1 MFNSVKKFERELNN
15 LTVPNR
21 SFHKLAVERQSTL
34 TKPLGSLGRL
44 EELACFMAMWQ
55 ETERPKSDKAQVLIF
70 AGNHGA
76 CDQGIN
82 PFPQEITL
90 QMVENFNKGGAAI
103 NQLAGQNGAE
113 LNVILLAEG
122 KQTSDF
128 TKGPAMSEEE
138 CLDAL
143 NVGAN
148 SVDLNSDI
156 LLLGEMGIGNST
168 ISAALCLASFG
179 GQSKD
184 WVGAGTGS
192 DLKGIE
198 LKRKVVDLAHSVNAA
213 KLGSSFEILC
223 AIGGREQAAICG
235 ALVAARKH
243 RIPVLLDGFIACSA
257 VAPLSPHKGI
267 FDHVLVAHKSAEHG
281 HTLLLKNI
289 DKDPILDLDM
299 RLGEGTGSAVALAV
313 IKSALACH
321 NGMAT
326 FVEAGLTGR

>member
-1 MFNSVKKFERELNN
+1 MFKSAKKFETELNN
-15 LTVPNR
+15 LTVPNGT
-21 SFHKLAVERQSTL
+21 FYELALERQSIL
-34 TKPLGSLGRL
+34 TKPKGSLGRL

-55 ETERPKSDKAQVLIF
+55 ETERPRSDKAQVLVF

-90 QMVENFNKGGAAI
+90 QMVENFKQGGAAI
-103 NQLAGQNGAE
+103 NQLALQNGAK
-113 LNVILLAEG
+113 LKVILLADG

-128 TKGPAMSEEE
+128 TKGPAMSQEE

-143 NVGAN
+143 NVGAD
-148 SVDLNSDI
+148 SVDLSSDI

-184 WVGAGTGS
+184 WVGGGTGS

-198 LKRKVVDLAHSVNAA
+198 LKRKVIDLAHSVNAA
-213 KLGSSFEILC
+213 NLGSSFETLC
-223 AIGGREQAAICG
+223 ALGGREQAAICG

-267 FDHVLVAHKSAEHG
+267 FDHVLVGHKSAELG

-289 DKDPILDLDM
+289 NKVPILDLDM
-299 RLGEGTGSAVALAV
+299 CLGEGTGSAVALAV
-313 IKSALACH
+313 IKSAVACH

-326 FVEAGLTGR
+326 FAEAGLAVK

>member
-1 MFNSVKKFERELNN
+1 
-15 LTVPNR
+15 
-21 SFHKLAVERQSTL
+21 
-34 TKPLGSLGRL
+34 
-44 EELACFMAMWQ
+44 
-55 ETERPKSDKAQVLIF
+55 
-70 AGNHGA
+70 
-76 CDQGIN
+76 
-82 PFPQEITL
+82 
-90 QMVENFNKGGAAI
+90 MVENFKQGGAAI
-103 NQLAGQNGAE
+103 NQLALQNGAK
-113 LNVILLAEG
+113 LKVILLADG

-128 TKGPAMSEEE
+128 TKGPAMSQEE

-143 NVGAN
+143 NVGAD

-192 DLKGIE
+192 DLRGIE
-198 LKRKVVDLAHSVNAA
+198 LKRKVIDLAHSVNAA
-213 KLGSSFEILC
+213 NLGSSFEILC
-223 AIGGREQAAICG
+223 AMGGREQAAICG
-235 ALVAARKH
+235 ALVAARKN

-267 FDHVLVAHKSAEHG
+267 FDHVLVAHKSAELG

-289 DKDPILDLDM
+289 DKVPILDLDM
-299 RLGEGTGSAVALAV
+299 CLGEGTGAAVALAV

-326 FVEAGLTGR
+326 FAEAGLTVQ

>member
-1 MFNSVKKFERELNN
+1 MFNSVKKFETELNN
-15 LTVPNR
+15 LTIPNR
-21 SFHKLAVERQSTL
+21 SFHKLALERQSTL

-70 AGNHGA
+70 VGNHGA

-113 LNVILLAEG
+113 LNVILLAGG

-179 GQSKD
+179 GHSKD

-192 DLKGIE
+192 DLRGIE

-213 KLGSSFEILC
+213 KLVSSFEILC
-223 AIGGREQAAICG
+223 AMGGREQAAICG

-243 RIPVLLDGFIACSA
+243 RIPVLLDGFIACSS
-257 VAPLSPHKGI
+257 VAPLSTHKGI
-267 FDHVLVAHKSAEHG
+267 FDHVLVAHKSAEYG

-326 FVEAGLTGR
+326 FAEAGLTGQ

>member
-1 MFNSVKKFERELNN
+1 MFNSAKKFESELGK
-15 LTVPNR
+15 LTIPNR
-21 SFHKLAVERQSTL
+21 EFHKLAVERQSML
-34 TKPLGSLGRL
+34 TKPMGSLGRL
-44 EELACFMAMWQ
+44 EDLACFIAMWQ
-55 ETERPKSDKAQVLIF
+55 ENERPKSEKAQALVF
-70 AGNHGA
+70 AGNHGV

-82 PFPQEITL
+82 PFPQEITV
-90 QMVENFNKGGAAI
+90 QMVENFNRGGAAI
-103 NQLAGQNGAE
+103 NQLASQNGAK
-113 LNVILLAEG
+113 LQVVLLAEG
-122 KQTSDF
+122 KQTSDI
-128 TKGPAMSEEE
+128 TKGPAMSEGE
-138 CLDAL
+138 CLDAI

-148 SVDLNSDI
+148 SVDFDSDI

-198 LKRKVVDLAHSVNAA
+198 LKAKVIDLAYSVNALN
-213 KLGSSFEILC
+213 LGSAFEILC
-223 AIGGREQAAICG
+223 ALGGREQAAICG
-235 ALVAARKH
+235 ALVAARQY

-257 VAPLSPHKGI
+257 VAPLSPYEGI
-267 FDHVLVAHKSAEHG
+267 FDHALVAHKSAEPG
-281 HTLLLKNI
+281 HMRLLKNM
-289 DKDPILDLDM
+289 DKVPILDLDM

-326 FVEAGLTGR
+326 FTEAGIGER

>member
-1 MFNSVKKFERELNN
+1 MFNSVKEFHTELNN
-15 LTVPNR
+15 LTIPNR
-21 SFHKLAVERQSTL
+21 NFHELALKRQSIL
-34 TKPLGSLGRL
+34 SKPMGSLGRL
-44 EELACFMAMWQ
+44 EELACFMATWQ
-55 ETERPKSDKAQVLIF
+55 ETERPKSDKAQVLVF

-103 NQLAGQNGAE
+103 NQLALQNGAE

-223 AIGGREQAAICG
+223 AMGGREQAAICG

-243 RIPVLLDGFIACSA
+243 RIPVLVDGFIACSA
-257 VAPLSPHKGI
+257 VAPLSPYKGI
-267 FDHVLVAHKSAEHG
+267 FDHMLVAHKSAEFG
-281 HTLLLKNI
+281 HTLLLKYI

-299 RLGEGTGSAVALAV
+299 RLGEGTGSVLALAV

-326 FVEAGLTGR
+326 FEEAGLTGR

>member
-1 MFNSVKKFERELNN
+1 MFNSEKKFERELNN

-223 AIGGREQAAICG
+223 AMGGREQAAICG

-243 RIPVLLDGFIACSA
+243 RIPVLIDGFIACSA
-257 VAPLSPHKGI
+257 VAPLSAYKGI
-267 FDHVLVAHKSAEHG
+267 FDHMLVAHKSAEFG
-281 HTLLLKNI
+281 HTLLLKYI

-299 RLGEGTGSAVALAV
+299 RLGEATGSVLALAV
-313 IKSALACH
+313 IKSAVACH

-326 FVEAGLTGR
+326 FEEAGLTGR

>member
-1 MFNSVKKFERELNN
+1 MFNSARKFESELNN

-55 ETERPKSDKAQVLIF
+55 ETERPKSDKAQALIF

-76 CDQGIN
+76 CDQGIT

-168 ISAALCLASFG
+168 ISAALCLASF
-179 GQSKD
+179 
-184 WVGAGTGS
+184 
-192 DLKGIE
+192 
-198 LKRKVVDLAHSVNAA
+198 
-213 KLGSSFEILC
+213 
-223 AIGGREQAAICG
+223 CG

-243 RIPVLLDGFIACSA
+243 RIPVLIDGFIACSA
-257 VAPLSPHKGI
+257 VAPLSPYKGI
-267 FDHVLVAHKSAEHG
+267 FDHMLVAHKSAEFG
-281 HTLLLKNI
+281 HTLLLKYI

-299 RLGEGTGSAVALAV
+299 RLGEGTGSALALAV

-326 FVEAGLTGR
+326 FEEAGLTGR

>member
-1 MFNSVKKFERELNN
+1 MFKSAKKFENELNN
-15 LTVPNR
+15 LTVPNGT
-21 SFHKLAVERQSTL
+21 FYELALERQSIL
-34 TKPLGSLGRL
+34 TKPKGSLGRL

-55 ETERPKSDKAQVLIF
+55 ETERPKSDKAQVLVF

-90 QMVENFNKGGAAI
+90 QMVENFKQGGAAI
-103 NQLAGQNGAE
+103 NQLALQNGAK
-113 LNVILLAEG
+113 LKVILLADG

-128 TKGPAMSEEE
+128 TKGPAMSQEE

-143 NVGAN
+143 NVGAD
-148 SVDLNSDI
+148 SVDLSSDI

-184 WVGAGTGS
+184 WVGGGTGS

-198 LKRKVVDLAHSVNAA
+198 LKRKVIDLAHSVNAA
-213 KLGSSFEILC
+213 NLGSSFETLC
-223 AIGGREQAAICG
+223 ALGGREQAAICG

-267 FDHVLVAHKSAEHG
+267 FDHVLVGHKSAELG

-289 DKDPILDLDM
+289 NKVPILDLDM
-299 RLGEGTGSAVALAV
+299 CLGEGTGSAVALAV
-313 IKSALACH
+313 IRSALACH

-326 FVEAGLTGR
+326 FAEAGLAVK

>member
-1 MFNSVKKFERELNN
+1 
-15 LTVPNR
+15 
-21 SFHKLAVERQSTL
+21 
-34 TKPLGSLGRL
+34 
-44 EELACFMAMWQ
+44 MASWQ

-103 NQLAGQNGAE
+103 NQLALQNGAE

-138 CLDAL
+138 CLNAI

-148 SVDLNSDI
+148 SVDINSDI
-156 LLLGEMGIGNST
+156 ILVGEMGIGNST

-179 GQSKD
+179 GHSKD

-192 DLKGIE
+192 DLEGIE

-213 KLGSSFEILC
+213 YLGSQYPF
-223 AIGGREQAAICG
+223 
-235 ALVAARKH
+235 
-243 RIPVLLDGFIACSA
+243 
-257 VAPLSPHKGI
+257 
-267 FDHVLVAHKSAEHG
+267 
-281 HTLLLKNI
+281 
-289 DKDPILDLDM
+289 
-299 RLGEGTGSAVALAV
+299 
-313 IKSALACH
+313 
-321 NGMAT
+321 
-326 FVEAGLTGR
+326 

>member
-1 MFNSVKKFERELNN
+1 MFKSVREFESELNN
-15 LTVPNR
+15 LTIPNKK
-21 SFHKLAVERQSTL
+21 FQNLALERQSIL
-34 TKPLGSLGRL
+34 TKPTGSLGRL
-44 EELACFMAMWQ
+44 EELACFMAMWR
-55 ETERPKSDKAQVLIF
+55 ETERPKCDKAQVLVF

-90 QMVENFNKGGAAI
+90 QMVKNFSNGGAAI
-103 NQLAGQNGAE
+103 NQLALQNDAE

-148 SVDLNSDI
+148 SVNFNSDI

-179 GQSKD
+179 GQSED

-192 DLKGIE
+192 DLRGIE
-198 LKRKVVDLAHSVNAA
+198 LKRKVIDLAYSVNAE

-223 AIGGREQAAICG
+223 AMGGREQAAICG
-235 ALVAARKH
+235 ALVTARKH

-257 VAPLSPHKGI
+257 VAPLSPHRGI
-267 FDHVLVAHKSAEHG
+267 FDHVLVAHKSAELG

-289 DKDPILDLDM
+289 DKDPILDLGM
-299 RLGEGTGSAVALAV
+299 RLGEGTGSAVALAI

-326 FVEAGLTGR
+326 FAEAGLTGQ

>member
-1 MFNSVKKFERELNN
+1 MFKSAKKFETELNN
-15 LTVPNR
+15 LTVPNGT
-21 SFHKLAVERQSTL
+21 FYELALERQSIL
-34 TKPLGSLGRL
+34 TKPKGSLGRL

-55 ETERPKSDKAQVLIF
+55 ETERPRSDKAQVLVF

-90 QMVENFNKGGAAI
+90 QMVENFKQGGAAI
-103 NQLAGQNGAE
+103 NQLALQNGAK
-113 LNVILLAEG
+113 LKVILLADG

-128 TKGPAMSEEE
+128 TKGPAMSQEE

-143 NVGAN
+143 NVGAD
-148 SVDLNSDI
+148 SVDLSSDI

-184 WVGAGTGS
+184 WVGGGTGS

-198 LKRKVVDLAHSVNAA
+198 LKRKVIDLAHSVNAA
-213 KLGSSFEILC
+213 NLGSSFETLC
-223 AIGGREQAAICG
+223 ALGGREQAAICG

-267 FDHVLVAHKSAEHG
+267 FDHVLVGHKSAELG

-289 DKDPILDLDM
+289 NKVPILDLEM
-299 RLGEGTGSAVALAV
+299 CLGEGTGSAVALAV
-313 IKSALACH
+313 IKSAVACH

-326 FVEAGLTGR
+326 FAEAGLAVK

>member
-1 MFNSVKKFERELNN
+1 MFKSAKKFETELNN
-15 LTVPNR
+15 LTVPNGT
-21 SFHKLAVERQSTL
+21 FYELALERQSIL
-34 TKPLGSLGRL
+34 TKPKGSLGRL

-55 ETERPKSDKAQVLIF
+55 ETERPRSDKAQVLVF

-90 QMVENFNKGGAAI
+90 QMVENFKQGGAAI
-103 NQLAGQNGAE
+103 NQLALQNGAK
-113 LNVILLAEG
+113 LKVILLADG

-128 TKGPAMSEEE
+128 TKGPAMSQEE

-143 NVGAN
+143 NVGAD
-148 SVDLNSDI
+148 SVDLSSDI

-184 WVGAGTGS
+184 WVGGGTGS

-198 LKRKVVDLAHSVNAA
+198 LKRKVIDLAHSVNAA
-213 KLGSSFEILC
+213 NLGSSFETLC
-223 AIGGREQAAICG
+223 ALGGREQAAICG

-267 FDHVLVAHKSAEHG
+267 FDHVLVGHKSAELG

-289 DKDPILDLDM
+289 NKVPILDLDM
-299 RLGEGTGSAVALAV
+299 CLGEGTGSAVALAV
-313 IKSALACH
+313 IKSAVACH

-326 FVEAGLTGR
+326 FAEAGLAVQ

>member
-1 MFNSVKKFERELNN
+1 MFNSVKMFETELKN
-15 LTVPNR
+15 LTIPNKN
-21 SFHKLAVERQSTL
+21 FHELALERQSIL
-34 TKPLGSLGRL
+34 TKPIGSLGRL
-44 EELACFMAMWQ
+44 EELACFMATWQ
-55 ETERPKSDKAQVLIF
+55 ETDRPKSDKAQLLVF

-103 NQLAGQNGAE
+103 NQLALQNGAE

-138 CLDAL
+138 CLNAL

-148 SVDLNSDI
+148 SVDVSSDI
-156 LLLGEMGIGNST
+156 ILIGEMGIGNST

-192 DLKGIE
+192 DLEGIE

-213 KLGSSFEILC
+213 NLGSSFEILC
-223 AIGGREQAAICG
+223 SLGGREQAAICG

-257 VAPLSPHKGI
+257 VAPLSSHEGI
-267 FDHVLVAHKSAEHG
+267 FDHVLVAHKSAELG
-281 HTLLLKNI
+281 HTLLLKHI
-289 DKDPILDLDM
+289 DKVPILDLDM

-326 FVEAGLTGR
+326 FAEAGLTG

>member
-1 MFNSVKKFERELNN
+1 MFNSAKKFERELNN

-281 HTLLLKNI
+281 HALLLKNI
-289 DKDPILDLDM
+289 EKDPILDLDM

>member
-1 MFNSVKKFERELNN
+1 MFNSVKKFETELNN
-15 LTVPNR
+15 LTIPNR
-21 SFHKLAVERQSTL
+21 SFHKLALERQSTL
-34 TKPLGSLGRL
+34 TKPVGSLGRL

-113 LNVILLAEG
+113 LNVILLAGG

-179 GQSKD
+179 GHSKD

-192 DLKGIE
+192 DLRGIE

-213 KLGSSFEILC
+213 KLVSSFEILC
-223 AIGGREQAAICG
+223 AMGGREQAAICG

-243 RIPVLLDGFIACSA
+243 RIPVLLDGFIACSS
-257 VAPLSPHKGI
+257 VAPLSTHKGI
-267 FDHVLVAHKSAEHG
+267 FDHVLVAHKSAEYG

-326 FVEAGLTGR
+326 FAEAGLTGQ

>member
-1 MFNSVKKFERELNN
+1 MFETVNEFQDSLNGLTKRNEVFFKAAFERQ
-15 LTVPNR
+15 
-21 SFHKLAVERQSTL
+21 KQL
-34 TKPLGSLGRL
+34 TKPPGSLGKL
-44 EELACFMAMWQ
+44 EEYACFMAAWQ
-55 ETERPKSDKAQVLIF
+55 GNERPEIKLAQALVF

-103 NQLAGQNGAE
+103 NQLALQNGAE

-138 CLDAL
+138 CLNAL

-148 SVDLNSDI
+148 SVDVSSDI
-156 LLLGEMGIGNST
+156 ILIGEMGIGNST

-192 DLKGIE
+192 DLEGIV

-213 KLGSSFEILC
+213 NLGSSFEILC
-223 AIGGREQAAICG
+223 ALGGREQAAICG

-257 VAPLSPHKGI
+257 VAPLSPHEGI
-267 FDHVLVAHKSAEHG
+267 FDHVLVAHKSAELG
-281 HTLLLKNI
+281 HNLLLKHI
-289 DKDPILDLDM
+289 DKVPILDLDM

-326 FVEAGLTGR
+326 FAEAGLTG